1 MYITPNVIEKTE
13 TNLDTIKI
21 NDNYFYAVYD
31 SSGYKYSIINE
42 NNEPELTTSP
52 EDATK
57 IHYISENEKPHLEK
71 IVEESYKCYKLC
83 SFAPFITILSFSILE
98 SKLFSIC
105 HLLNCS
111 KYSFAFSLS

>member
-71 IVEESYKCYKLC
+71 IVEESYKCYKGDINNYHWKEYLTV
-83 SFAPFITILSFSILE
+83 SYILYIPEGSIDL
-98 SKLFSIC
+98 
-105 HLLNCS
+105 
-111 KYSFAFSLS
+111 